1 MHLLQK
7 SRSRLAREELE
18 MSRGCV
24 LLLAAV
30 AYLYGLANTVTDET
44 LQVNFF
50 NRDIQSSPYAMC
62 AMLKKADLGNKG
74 FTKEVT
80 VTSKLAED
88 SQNDT
93 TETTYFFYKSVNCT
107 YKAMREVEKELNSS
121 LPGFIENDMPS
132 KISLCTAAPSP
143 Q

>member
-132 KISLCTAAPSP
+132 KISL
-143 Q
+143 

>member
-1 MHLLQK
+1 
-7 SRSRLAREELE
+7 
-18 MSRGCV
+18 
-24 LLLAAV
+24 
-30 AYLYGLANTVTDET
+30 
-44 LQVNFF
+44 
-50 NRDIQSSPYAMC
+50 
-62 AMLKKADLGNKG
+62 MLKKADLGNKG

-80 VTSKLAED
+80 VTNKLAED

-132 KISLCTAAPSP
+132 KMREEVKYRHLNNAGLCKMGVKVGFEDSVGCELRRRKRGQRRPRGIRIRIKIRINIKITINKRR
-143 Q
+143 